1 MVKSFFSSNKN
12 CHAHWVQINA
22 LVSLNSFNIRWAFA
36 GEIWI
41 PLREINKIHNVH
53 CQACFS
59 WPTAWKDVSNWNN
72 IYGHKAILVGKKAK
86 RGGPHGSGQ
95 PLLWTSS
102 SGPINRSCKPSPWKW
117 GSLCCQGCP
126 SAVQPWGLICGQ
138 LWILGDSGT
147 GAAVAV
153 AVVEVVVVAE
163 VVCRYQKGQW
173 KRHEHLYNKAIIWG
187 LNISHS
193 EKIPLL
199 FPPIAVLTTNL
210 QKKAKF
216 KKYQFATHILPL
228 CKGLILSSRGISMSY
243 FLIPNIEI

>member
-1 MVKSFFSSNKN
+1 MWSHILARLFSMLTLRT
-12 CHAHWVQINA
+12 HGQ
-22 LVSLNSFNIRWAFA
+22 VSGW
-36 GEIWI
+36 
-41 PLREINKIHNVH
+41 
-53 CQACFS
+53 
-59 WPTAWKDVSNWNN
+59 
-72 IYGHKAILVGKKAK
+72 KAK
-86 RGGPHGSGQ
+86 RGGQHWLANPFFE
-95 PLLWTSS
+95 SS
-102 SGPINRSCKPSPWKW
+102 SPIKSSREPHPWKW

-153 AVVEVVVVAE
+153 VVVVEVVVVAE

-199 FPPIAVLTTNL
+199 FLTMTVPTKVLQTANL
-210 QKKAKF
+210 KSPTK
-216 KKYQFATHILPL
+216 
-228 CKGLILSSRGISMSY
+228 
-243 FLIPNIEI
+243 NIDI